1 VKFGSGGKKL
11 DGGTFLALV
20 VDDQRAHSHHCQ
32 QQGASNIEIEGSGSL
47 VMMLSLAS
55 ARPLIASEDFDA
67 EVKERMR

>member
-1 VKFGSGGKKL
+1 MAVPFWLWSW
-11 DGGTFLALV
+11 TIS
-20 VDDQRAHSHHCQ
+20 AHIVATIQ